1 MGQERDSFWQLERAN
16 RWKTVE
22 LVVIFLLVYCVVGLA
37 LDLLF
42 HTFRLLNHHLLGFPV
57 LTGAA
62 LAIASMRAVRAY
74 FRGSSVLLGA
84 VGAHD
89 LTPESAKTQA
99 VADVVNEMALAARIP
114 VPRIC
119 MIDDP
124 APNAFAAGRDPAH
137 SVICV
142 TQGLIDQ
149 LDREEMQ
156 GVIAHEMAHIR
167 GHDTRITQMAA
178 VMVGGFALVSGS
190 MLRTSGAQRRGE
202 MGTIPGFGL
211 VALPV
216 FIVGGLGW
224 IFSKL
229 AAIALSREREYLA
242 DASAVEF
249 TRNPTALIRALE
261 HIARIESP
269 LKSALRGVAPL
280 FIVDPFECGG
290 KGWSEYLDEVARIES
305 QQDKSKEQRDAEVA
319 QYMAKGAPPSLFQ
332 GAFSSHPPIHDRI
345 VRLQGLLHQASGAPA
360 ESADEI
366 RARRKA
372 AAQTVSQV
380 TAASPEA
387 MAAVLGAMLEAKP
400 VEQMIR
406 ALAENAPPGEAGAA
420 EPPQVPE
427 QGKGGADPSEAEYQ
441 KLYAYNLGLTADTAK
456 AEAEQARDS
465 ALQAL
470 FRAQSVKIDPAQLQA
485 ALALGMASAHRE
497 PAPAP
502 TKVAGAPAS
511 PKRLRYLF
519 WIVIALSAGAI
530 AAAMLAFQ

>member
-1 MGQERDSFWQLERAN
+1 MGEERDSFWQLERVN
-16 RWKTVE
+16 RRKTVE

-37 LDLLF
+37 LDLLL
-42 HTFRLLNHHLLGFPV
+42 HTFRLVNHHLLGFPV
-57 LTGAA
+57 LTVAA
-62 LAIASMRAVRAY
+62 LAIASMQALRAY
-74 FRGSSVLLGA
+74 FSGSSMLLGA
-84 VGAHD
+84 VGAHE
-89 LTPESAKTQA
+89 LASESAKAQA

-114 VPRIC
+114 VPRLR

-190 MLRTSGAQRRGE
+190 MWRTAAAQRRGDKAA
-202 MGTIPGFGL
+202 IPGFGL

-216 FIVGGLGW
+216 LIIGCVGWL
-224 IFSKL
+224 FSKL

-249 TRNPTALIRALE
+249 TRNPTALIRALQ

-269 LKSALRGVAPL
+269 LKSVLRGVAPL

-290 KGWSEYLDEVARIES
+290 TSWSEYLDEVARIES

-332 GAFSSHPPIHDRI
+332 GVFSSHPPIHDRI
-345 VRLQGLLHQASGAPA
+345 MRLQGLLHQDSGAPA
-360 ESADEI
+360 ESADEL

-372 AAQTVSQV
+372 AARTVGQV

-387 MAAVLGAMLEAKP
+387 MAAVLGAMLEEKP
-400 VEQMIR
+400 AQQIVR
-406 ALAENAPPGEAGAA
+406 ALAENVAPGEAEEA
-420 EPPQVPE
+420 EPPQAPE
-427 QGKGGADPSEAEYQ
+427 QGKSGTDPSEAEYQ
-441 KLYAYNLGLTADTAK
+441 KLYAYNLGLTGDRAK
-456 AEAEQARDS
+456 VEAEQSRDS

-470 FRAQSVKIDPAQLQA
+470 LRGQSVKIDPANLQA
-485 ALALGMASAHRE
+485 VLALGMASAHRK
-497 PAPAP
+497 PAPA
-502 TKVAGAPAS
+502 KAASASAS
-511 PKRLRYLF
+511 PKAFRYVF

-530 AAAMLAFQ
+530 AAAMLAFH

>member
-1 MGQERDSFWQLERAN
+1 MGEERDSFWQLERVN
-16 RWKTVE
+16 RRKTVE

-42 HTFRLLNHHLLGFPV
+42 HTFRLVNRHLLGFPV
-57 LTGAA
+57 LTVAA
-62 LAIASMRAVRAY
+62 LAIASMQALRAY
-74 FRGSSVLLGA
+74 FSGSSMLLGA

-89 LTPESAKTQA
+89 LASGSAKAQV
-99 VADVVNEMALAARIP
+99 VADVVNEMALAAHIP
-114 VPRIC
+114 APRLC

-190 MLRTSGAQRRGE
+190 MLRTAGAQRRGE
-202 MGTIPGFGL
+202 IGTIPGFGL

-224 IFSKL
+224 LFSKL

-290 KGWSEYLDEVARIES
+290 KSWSEYLDEVARIES

-345 VRLQGLLHQASGAPA
+345 VRLQGLLHQAPGAPV

-400 VEQMIR
+400 AQQIVR
-406 ALAENAPPGEAGAA
+406 ALAENVAPGEAEAA
-420 EPPQVPE
+420 EPPQAPE
-427 QGKGGADPSEAEYQ
+427 QGKSGTDPSEAEYQ
-441 KLYAYNLGLTADTAK
+441 KLYAYNLGLTGDRAK
-456 AEAEQARDS
+456 VEAEQSRDS

-470 FRAQSVKIDPAQLQA
+470 LRAQSVKIDAVQLQA
-485 ALALGMASAHRE
+485 ALALGMASAHRK
-497 PAPAP
+497 PAPA
-502 TKVAGAPAS
+502 KAAGAPAS
-511 PKRLRYLF
+511 PKASCYMF

-530 AAAMLAFQ
+530 AAATLAFR